1 MRYNALSAKSK
12 AAAQETA
19 GIDQNHT
26 HFLMVDD
33 GNDKFGGELS
43 LRTALEEHI
52 KEELKARRPSLSS
65 FEIWLVGAAASE
77 RVSHPDFR
85 SGAHIS
91 IRAHQLFTRSSHLQL
106 TWSSHPH
113 LAQSSQPLLNLSS
126 HP

>member
-52 KEELKARRPSLSS
+52 KEVLKARRPP
-65 FEIWLVGAAASE
+65 FGAS
-77 RVSHPDFR
+77 R
-85 SGAHIS
+85 SCSWGQQPPSVFLTRIS
-91 IRAHQLFTRSSHLQL
+91 DPELTRSSH
-106 TWSSHPH
+106 S
-113 LAQSSQPLLNLSS
+113 
-126 HP
+126 